1 MPIADQNTEFLRL
14 KLGLHRKLFSFIRIS
29 RTEEEVIHFL
39 VEAIWE
45 YFPESRVCFSR
56 LNREGQMKIEFSR
69 QPGSRQNLSGL
80 SFDLTEAPD
89 YLRQIRSLSTAVVED
104 FCRHP
109 YFPAAMAAKVLAV
122 TGTNSRLDYPLGE
135 VDGQIGVLSLTY
147 PEPRNWSPAEIELL
161 EEMGELILV
170 FSREARA
177 QNALKDSEA
186 IFRQFAENIDAVF
199 WMADPENTESIYV
212 SPSYDHIWGAPREN
226 LKQNAREFLDAIVP
240 EDRERVLES
249 LKEHHRGPYEKL
261 YRIRRPSGEIRW
273 IKDRSFPVKNEEG
286 KIYRVVGIAEDITPL
301 REAQERLEATQAQV
315 ISNAKFAALG
325 EMASGI
331 AHEIN
336 NPLAVI
342 LGISSQLQER
352 TAQITDDA
360 FIQGG
365 LSTIDKMSRRIASII
380 KGLRTFSRQTDHDPM
395 VSSDFLLIVQETLD
409 IYESSLAASKAKLQL
424 ETPAEALWIRCRPSE
439 ISQVVLNLLNNARDA
454 VSQSEEKRIL
464 LKLRGEGP
472 WAYLTVEDSGP
483 GVPPEVRERI
493 FQPFFT
499 TKDVGAG
506 TGLGLSISKGIVEAH
521 GGKLLLE
528 SIPQGARFVV
538 KLPTEAK

>member
-1 MPIADQNTEFLRL
+1 MPMADQNTDFLQL

-39 VEAIWE
+39 VGALWVN
-45 YFPESRVCFSR
+45 FPDSRVCFSR
-56 LNREGQMKIEFSR
+56 LGLDGQMKIEFSR
-69 QPGSRQNLSGL
+69 QSAGRQDLTGHV
-80 SFDLTEAPD
+80 FDLNDAPE
-89 YLRQIRSLSTAVVED
+89 YQRQLRDRVTAVIED
-104 FCRHP
+104 FERHP
-109 YFPAAMAAKVLAV
+109 HFPAEMAARVIAA
-122 TGTNSRLDYPLGE
+122 TGTFSRLDCPVGE
-135 VDGQIGVLSLTY
+135 VDGQVGILSFTY
-147 PEPRNWSPAEIELL
+147 EHTHSWSPAEIELL
-161 EEMGELILV
+161 EEMAELIWV

-212 SPSYDHIWGAPREN
+212 SPSYDHIWGIPRED
-226 LKQNAREFLDAIVP
+226 LKVNARGFLDAILP
-240 EDRERVLES
+240 EDRARVIES
-249 LKEHHRGPYEKL
+249 LKEHHRGPFEKF

-273 IKDRSFPVKNEEG
+273 IKDRSFPVKNEDG

-352 TAQITDDA
+352 VAQTSNDA
-360 FIQGG
+360 FVQSG
-365 LSTIDKMSRRIASII
+365 LNTIDKMSRRIATII

-395 VSSDFLLIVQETLD
+395 VSSDFLLIVQETLA
-409 IYESSLAASKAKLQL
+409 IYESSLAASKAQLKLEL
-424 ETPAEALWIRCRPSE
+424 PMDGLSILCRPSE
-439 ISQVVLNLLNNARDA
+439 ISQVLLNLMNNARDA
-454 VSQSEEKRIL
+454 VSQSVKKNISI
-464 LKLRGEGP
+464 KLHKEGS
-472 WAYLTVEDSGP
+472 WAYLTVEDTGP
-483 GVPPEVRERI
+483 GVPAEIRERI

-521 GGKLLLE
+521 GGRLFLE
-528 SIPQGARFVV
+528 SAAEGARFVV
-538 KLPTEAK
+538 KLPAEAK